1 MQIECATDRE
11 AINIAGQQTGDYE
24 TIEIWDGPRPVG
36 RYGNPDRT
44 GPDQTRNRQL
54 PSAACDRSHRGAI
67 DRGLPSI
74 VTARFFC
81 LG

>member
-44 GPDQTRNRQL
+44 GPETDSCPPRH
-54 PSAACDRSHRGAI
+54 AIGHRGAI